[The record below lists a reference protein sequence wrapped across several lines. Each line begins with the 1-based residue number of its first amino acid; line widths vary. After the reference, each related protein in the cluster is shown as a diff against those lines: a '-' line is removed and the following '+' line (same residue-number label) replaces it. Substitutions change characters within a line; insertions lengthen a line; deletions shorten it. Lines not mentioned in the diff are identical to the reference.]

1 MSLNNSPSFESLS
14 TGTEDAPKWGK
25 RRIWILIAVLFVVVL
40 ILGAVNLLQSDVGKG
55 LLGNGSISGRVVDG
69 NGDVLQEAEAF
80 IEGGN
85 ISTFTDANGR
95 FLLENVPSGEHNL
108 VVGYQGVGVQKIVA
122 VNAGVV
128 LDTGTISIEVPEV
141 PWAE

>member
-14 TGTEDAPKWGK
+14 TGTEDATKRGK
-25 RRIWILIAVLFVVVL
+25 RRIWILIAALFVVVL

-55 LLGNGSISGRVVDG
+55 LLVNGSISGRVVDG

-95 FLLENVPSGEHNL
+95 FLLENVPSREHNL
-108 VVGYQGVGVQKIVA
+108 VVGYQGVGVQKIVV

-128 LDTGTISIEVPEV
+128 LDTGTITIDVPEV